1 VAGMDLTLALK
12 FLHVIGAAILF
23 GTGLG
28 IAFFLFRAGRKEEPV
43 AIAATLRTVVVADYL
58 FTATAAVLQPVTG
71 LMLMRRGGYGLDQT
85 WILASLALYVLWA
98 CVGFPWW
105 RSRSR
110 CAILPRGR
118 WRPKRG
124 HCRPA
129 TIFSRASGSGWAG
142 RPFLSTLGI
151 FWLMLAKP
159 VLCCTQEQER
169 GPPVRVSRAFE
180 IRALSCCDSA

>member
-1 VAGMDLTLALK
+1 MDLTLALK

-85 WILASLALYVLWA
+85 WILASLALYVL
-98 CVGFPWW
+98 VGWLPVV
-105 RSRSR
+105 
-110 CAILPRGR
+110 AIQIKMRDLAERAVAAKEGTLPARY
-118 WRPKRG
+118 
-124 HCRPA
+124 H
-129 TIFSRASGSGWAG
+129 
-142 RPFLSTLGI
+142 L
-151 FWLMLAKP
+151 LAR
-159 VLCCTQEQER
+159 LW
-169 GPPVRVSRAFE
+169 F
-180 IRALSCCDSA
+180 

>member
-1 VAGMDLTLALK
+1 VAGMDLPLALK

-85 WILASLALYVLWA
+85 WILASLALYVL
-98 CVGFPWW
+98 VGLCWLPVV
-105 RSRSR
+105 
-110 CAILPRGR
+110 AIQIKMRDLAERAVAAKEGTLPARYHLLAR
-118 WRPKRG
+118 LW
-124 HCRPA
+124 
-129 TIFSRASGSGWAG
+129 
-142 RPFLSTLGI
+142 
-151 FWLMLAKP
+151 FWLGWPAFSVDARHFRADARQACLMLHARTRTRP
-159 VLCCTQEQER
+159 TR
-169 GPPVRVSRAFE
+169 
-180 IRALSCCDSA
+180 